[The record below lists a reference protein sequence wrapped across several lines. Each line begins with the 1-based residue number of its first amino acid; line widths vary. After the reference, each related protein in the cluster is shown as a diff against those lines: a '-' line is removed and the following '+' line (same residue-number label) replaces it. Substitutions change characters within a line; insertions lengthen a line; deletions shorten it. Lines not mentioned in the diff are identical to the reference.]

1 MEYKNEQEERY
12 KEQLLSMIEQL
23 AKALND
29 GYTLELSKSRSGIK
43 LFLVRKRHVVLS
55 PNRKMEG

>member
-1 MEYKNEQEERY
+1 MEYNKEEQY
-12 KEQLLSMIEQL
+12 KEQLLSMTEQL

-43 LFLVRKRHVVLS
+43 LFLVRKRHVVLDFH
-55 PNRKMEG
+55 KMEG